1 MANWKEIYNS
11 VNSSVKKKKKEEEG
25 TVQLKASDLSSN
37 MRNFLDKVSS
47 NDALQEEIA
56 FNRRLNEI
64 EKGLLDTPEFA
75 TTKKAKEELAK
86 TAARKQLNN
95 SIGNA
100 VNTVGKPV
108 ANFAQTA
115 GDTLLYAGMN
125 SPLAAATPSMAV
137 HNLKNKKDDSDD
149 DRTWFKNADL
159 FDDGW
164 QFGDLWL
171 TAQSSFQDVLEEINE
186 GVVESAENVID
197 TGAYLYGGAA
207 GLLGFDD
214 TQEEMADF
222 IARDIIDSEYL
233 VQTYNP
239 FFRYSVA
246 NLLGHD
252 VEDASIFG
260 EKSDS
265 LANSGGQLLTQVGL
279 QAAGVPWW
287 VTSGVTS
294 FGSGT
299 EQQLA
304 EGASYGQAGGIG
316 LVNAGAEILTEK
328 LFGDSILGEKGLID
342 MGGLTKGISNKTMK
356 LAADYGLT
364 WLTNGT
370 EEVGSEVF
378 SRLGEAIIK
387 EENAIELLTNEEALD
402 AYLESFIGGM
412 VMSGVTNAPKAVRSH
427 QTGTDYNTGL
437 TADEESV
444 VNKEVEKR
452 IAEQEKDGKKLSK
465 NEKGKIFQSVIE
477 AMDEGSLSTDLIE
490 EVLGG
495 DTYKTYKDTVASE
508 ESTLKEFQELYQGE
522 ELEQQIKDLKA
533 NSKLGDIKKQ
543 LGSEVFDKVK
553 GSRLSE
559 TYIER
564 GRRGQKFTA
573 DLSKYDE
580 KQGAII
586 QKAIDSGI
594 LNNTR
599 RTHKFVDWIAKVSAD
614 KGVLFD
620 FVNNEK
626 LKNSGFAVDGKTVN
640 GYVTENGD
648 VVLNVQSAKALN
660 TTVGHEIT
668 HVLEGTELYNALAS
682 EIKSYAESRK
692 ASDSKFANEYIE
704 RLYNTRELYKTVK
717 GYEGVDGHEKIKRE
731 VVADLVGDYLFTDG
745 DFVMN
750 LSAKNRNLF
759 QKMYDEIK
767 YLYKTITAGST
778 EAERLLAVK
787 KAFEDAYRA
796 TTNTDE
802 KNVAG
807 TKYSLENV
815 NKRKYNSRSR
825 YSESETLFL
834 SWENG
839 SAPVGEVKKFV
850 RYGKT
855 HYYEKTESGCVE
867 LSRSQYNERNGVDV
881 EKNYRR
887 AERRISATVNNDES
901 TQRGLLG
908 DSDRHRDTN
917 GNATVFGQTLI
928 EKLRNDTAG
937 SEPIAPGHDSRN
949 SINQSEYNE
958 EAPGDSGASF
968 ITFSNDYA
976 TIRNFMKNGDV
987 GEATDPDVQYSLGE
1001 DVTINSDNFYE
1012 LQREVNQLTE
1022 SIREFESSAE
1032 WKAQMDKVSESMANG
1047 DTEKAIQGY
1056 MRYIEESGYNALT
1069 NRRNALRDALD
1080 KYARKAEED
1089 RVNEAVSLERKAIE
1103 ESGLSE
1109 ADYFRKQAV
1118 KEFGYTPYFYDAG
1131 YIVTNGKMLNFS
1143 GEKGQHFGSRGQ
1155 DHRAIETIFADT
1167 ERSDAL
1173 FRFVSQGNIR
1183 IVPESP
1189 GLDVSSTVEPTSE
1202 QYATIKRFVYQYADK
1217 GYFSIDISD
1226 NNGKVVGTLD
1236 YENRIYPA
1244 KVIDDLKHYYK
1255 TGEVRQ
1261 QSSLGSF
1268 RYSLSEDSSG
1278 VEHSSEMQYA
1288 PTFYS
1293 QMAKVVD
1300 GVKQEK
1306 LGAASVVNMLRGKG
1320 IKAEEIKWSGIEQ
1333 FLEGKK
1339 SVTKAE
1345 LQEFIAGSQ
1354 LQIEETVLDDGEGT
1368 ISYTEDEQHDL
1379 QAMSEWISRRMDQA
1393 KELWQ
1398 EAYGEE
1404 IPLNVLFADDTASAI
1419 TREIIERNGGIRGF
1433 RGVDDISE
1441 AERTLFTE
1449 VTDGIRRLDLQIA
1462 NIRERAEARQKNT
1475 SNTHWGQ
1482 YRLEGG
1488 ENYREYLFKMPGS
1501 DYRNLAMDAHWTG
1514 ETGVLAHAR
1523 VQDFDTPY
1531 EKMLFIEEIQ
1541 SDWHNAGHK
1550 NGYTDEATRTKIRE
1564 LEDQIAQV
1572 DSEVDAID
1580 KEYDAFLYR
1589 YWEEDLSEDEYT
1601 RTVRGFQE
1609 AKTDLSYK
1617 RKAMRQEL
1625 DTLTASLG
1633 VPDAPF
1639 SNNYHEYVLKRLI
1652 REAAEKGYDS
1662 IGWTPA
1668 DIQSDRW
1675 SSEYAEGYRIEYD
1688 QDIPKFLNKYGKK
1701 WGASVSKTDIQ
1712 TKQLTQD
1719 QEANLYFMADMLE
1732 DGESYIRD
1740 KKGIVEVWYMPIT
1753 EAMKQSVLYEGQ
1765 PQYSLSKEGETPKT
1779 YGNYNVYGNDISLE
1793 EDLPIRQDVAAPVA
1807 ETPVAETPAVED
1819 DIPIAETVAD
1829 PLPDNLPMADYELNT
1844 LTQQKEALEEKMLAM
1859 SEKGDFG
1866 DEFYQLNEQW
1876 VAVTERVKALESEIA
1891 ERDADYMDSFDDA
1904 DAPPIADRYND
1915 STADIIPITKKLA
1928 NDIAREV
1935 RAKLGLG
1942 NKHMADVHSII
1953 DEYSNS
1959 EFPNREQLFEEL
1971 KDKFGTYEESTMPE
1985 EYIKDA
1991 KKLLRRYPIRVDESV
2006 KKGIPDFLT
2015 DFKKRNKYKLLL
2027 RDDAS
2032 MGIDEV
2038 YSDLHDAYPDLF
2050 PIVSRES
2057 DVETLEG
2064 QLKRMEQVANMA
2076 DSVTETR
2083 NMDDEAIYEVAD
2095 AIINSVSEYR
2105 NVQREKAAN
2114 KYGRESFNGL
2124 MQDADQYVPPI
2135 DYEQVLNNRW
2145 KPFWNT
2151 EGYTAEA
2158 EIYDTQHKKGV
2169 AEGQQAMWD
2178 DPVPKVITRQTLH
2191 QDIVDGARTK
2201 FAENGLDMDEVLK
2214 NAKDLST
2221 FATVD
2226 NTPQRVMEKALGY
2239 KAGQVL
2245 SDITVNKVA
2254 QNETEGI
2261 KWLSRITDR
2270 KNGFL
2275 AQLSKQYNIKPG
2287 SKESAAAQMYAEGFY
2302 VNGKNEIVQYGDA
2315 ELAQDFRDSKKR
2327 ANIKALARDP
2337 RIRQFYDAT
2346 LAMINESRKRNAYPE
2361 IPRLDNYFLH
2371 FRAMDDT
2378 FSRLGLPFNPNDIRA
2393 KDLPTDLNGVTADLK
2408 PGQPYFASAMHRMG
2422 KRTSFDLL
2430 GGLERYATSAK
2441 NQIYHIDDIQTLR
2454 ALRNYIADTYGQAN
2468 GLEGLDALTEEE
2480 AQDRIEQVYNSHL
2493 STFAKFLNEEANVL
2507 AGKTSLIDR
2516 GLEGIIGRRGI
2527 TFLNTI
2533 NQQVGKNMVGFNV
2546 SSSLTNFLPVA
2557 QTFAKTN
2564 KFDFLKA
2571 FAQTASSKV
2580 GSIFGKTNTFAES
2593 SPVMIRRNGADSFYR
2608 TPWQKV
2614 SDAGYVFMSAVDSI
2628 STELIAR
2635 TKYNELTRKGMDS
2648 QQAHIETD
2656 KWVSRLMGD
2665 RSLGQQ
2671 PQLYN
2676 SKMLGLVTKFQLEV
2690 RNQLDSQFYDT
2701 IQETK
2706 ASTEDIQNGL
2716 ARNAK
2721 RAAKITS
2728 TFVQLAVA
2736 QHLFGKAFESVAGY
2750 NPAFDIIDVLIKTFG
2765 WDDDE
2770 EDEDTVLDNI
2780 EEGFL
2785 ALLGDMPYTSTL
2797 TGGRIPISSALPIKQ
2812 LVTGEDDYGNEVSRW
2827 DTIKETV
2834 PYYLLPGGYG
2844 QAKKTVQGLKM
2855 FDDDL
2860 PIAGSYT
2867 DSGNLRFPVED
2878 TFGNRLQAG
2887 IFGQYA
2893 SENARDYFDNERDPL
2908 KEKQI
2913 EEFID
2918 VDIPIRDYW
2927 EYREGLSDHDT
2938 LSEKADYID
2947 GLDLPISKKNILINN
2962 IADRKESIDM
2972 KGYGKYSSF
2981 EEFDFAEK
2989 NPEKY
2994 QFLQDRNISWSKY
3007 VWNKEEYNYAY
3018 NNTEMY
3024 DFLQENGVSYKQ
3036 YKSFDEDTKD
3046 AFSWAKENP
3055 GKYAVSRAI
3064 SSDFLTYY
3072 GYKKDLGELN
3082 AKDANGNTVSGL
3094 KKQRVFD
3101 YIENLDLDYGE
3112 KIILYRSMY
3121 DSKSDKA
3128 QYNADILEYLN
3139 SRNDLTYLEKKTIL
3153 EELDFKVSA
3162 DGTVTW

>member
-1 MANWKEIYNS
+1 MANWKEVFDS
-11 VNSSVKKKKKEEEG
+11 VNNTTKKKKKDEEG
-25 TVQLKASDLSSN
+25 VVQLKASDLSSKT
-37 MRNFLDKVSS
+37 RKVLDELSS
-47 NDALQEEIA
+47 QHA
-56 FNRRLNEI
+56 FNRRLREI
-64 EKGLLDTPEFA
+64 ENDLLNSPEFA
-75 TTKKAKEELAK
+75 TTKKAEQELAS
-86 TAARKQLNN
+86 TIARNQRNKVYSQANDVLGKLNN
-95 SIGNA
+95 G
-100 VNTVGKPV
+100 
-108 ANFAQTA
+108 AQTA
-115 GDTLLYAGMN
+115 GNTLLYAGMN
-125 SPLAAATPSMAV
+125 SPFVFSGIGKATADAA
-137 HNLKNKKDDSDD
+137 LKEKLGITEEKTED
-149 DRTWFKNADL
+149 DRTWFNSAGL
-159 FDDGW
+159 FDDGY
-164 QFGDLWL
+164 QIGDLWL
-171 TAQSSFQDVLEEINE
+171 TASSSLQDVLEEVNE
-186 GVVESAENVID
+186 GVVEGAENIID
-197 TGAYLYGGAA
+197 AGAYLYGGAA
-207 GLLGFDD
+207 GLFGFDD
-214 TQEEMADF
+214 VQQDTADF

-233 VQTYNP
+233 VQNYNP
-239 FFRYSVA
+239 FFRWSTP
-246 NLLGHD
+246 NLLGID

-260 EKSDS
+260 DKSDS
-265 LANSGGQLLTQVGL
+265 LANSGGQLISQAGL
-279 QAAGVPWW
+279 QAVGVPWW

-294 FGSGT
+294 FGSST
-299 EQQLA
+299 EQQLD

-328 LFGDSILGEKGLID
+328 LFGDSILGEKGFFD
-342 MGGLTKGISNKTMK
+342 MGGLTNGISNKAIK
-356 LAADYGLT
+356 LGADYGLT

-370 EEVGSEVF
+370 EEVASEFF
-378 SRLGEAIIK
+378 SRLGEGLIK
-387 EENAIELLTNEEALD
+387 EENVWEILTNEEAMD

-412 VMSGVTNAPKAVRSH
+412 ALSGVTNAPKAINAKK
-427 QTGTDYNTGL
+427 TGTDYNTGL
-437 TADEESV
+437 TVDEEAV

-452 IAEQEKDGKKLSK
+452 IAEQEKNGKKLSK
-465 NEKGKIFQSVIE
+465 NEKGKIWQSVVE
-477 AMDEGSLSTDLIE
+477 AMDEGSLSVDSIE

-495 DTYKTYKDTVASE
+495 DTFKSYQDTKASE
-508 ESTLKEFQELYQGE
+508 ESTLKEFEELYQGE
-522 ELEQQIKDLKA
+522 ELEQQIKDLRS
-533 NSKLGDIKKQ
+533 NSKLGEIKKQ
-543 LGSEVFDKVK
+543 LGSEVFTRVK
-553 GSRLSE
+553 DSRLGESYRE
-559 TYIER
+559 M
-564 GRRGQKFTA
+564 GRRGQSFQA
-573 DLSKYDE
+573 DLSQYDE
-580 KQGAII
+580 KQRTTI

-599 RTHKFVDWIAKVSAD
+599 RTHKFVDWIAQITAD

-626 LKNSGFAVDGKTVN
+626 LKQSGFAVDGKMVN
-640 GYVTENGD
+640 GYVTKDGD

-660 TTVGHEIT
+660 TTVGHEIS
-668 HVLEGTELYNALAS
+668 HVLEGTELYDIFAAEMKNYAS
-682 EIKSYAESRK
+682 SKK
-692 ASDSKFANEYIE
+692 ASDSKFANEYME
-704 RLYNTRELYKTVK
+704 RLYNTRQLYKNVE
-717 GYEGVDGHEKIKRE
+717 GYEGVQGHEKIKKE
-731 VVADLVGDYLFTDG
+731 VIADLVGDYLFTDS
-745 DFVMN
+745 DFVTN

-759 QKMYDEIK
+759 QKIYDEIK
-767 YLYKTITAGST
+767 YLYKTVTAGSA
-778 EAERLLAVK
+778 EAEKLLAVK

-796 TTNTDE
+796 TVKTDE

-807 TKYSLENV
+807 AKYSLENV

-850 RYGKT
+850 RFGKT

-867 LSRSQYNERNGVDV
+867 LSRSQYNERNGADA
-881 EKNYRR
+881 ENIDRS
-887 AERRISATVNNDES
+887 AERRFSDTPDYDES
-901 TQRGLLG
+901 AERGTIG
-908 DSDRHRDTN
+908 YHN
-917 GNATVFGQTLI
+917 GNRNTDGNAAVFGQTLR
-928 EKLRNDTAG
+928 EEFSDVTAG
-937 SEPIAPGHDSRN
+937 SVPSTLGHDSRN

-976 TIRNFMKNGDV
+976 TIRNFMKDGDV
-987 GEATDPDVQYSLGE
+987 GEAIDPNVQYSLGE
-1001 DVTINSDNFYE
+1001 DVTINSDNFYDV
-1012 LQREVNQLTE
+1012 QREVNRLTE

-1032 WKAQMDKVSESMANG
+1032 WKAQMDKVSEGMANG
-1047 DTEKAIQGY
+1047 DTESAIQGY
-1056 MRYIEESGYNALT
+1056 MRFIEESGYNALT
-1069 NRRNALRDALD
+1069 SKRNALRDALD

-1089 RVNEAVSLERKAIE
+1089 RVNEAVTLERKAIE

-1155 DHRAIETIFADT
+1155 DHRAIETIYATT
-1167 ERSDAL
+1167 ERTDAL
-1173 FRFVSQGNIR
+1173 NRFINEGNIR

-1189 GLDVSSTVEPTSE
+1189 GIDVSAATEPTSE
-1202 QYATIKRFVYQYADK
+1202 QYATIKKFLYQYADK

-1226 NNGKVVGTLD
+1226 NSGKVVGSLE
-1236 YENRIYPA
+1236 YENRIFPA

-1255 TGEVRQ
+1255 TGEIRQ
-1261 QSSLGSF
+1261 QSSLSSF
-1268 RYSLSEDSSG
+1268 LSLS
-1278 VEHSSEMQYA
+1278 
-1288 PTFYS
+1288 
-1293 QMAKVVD
+1293 
-1300 GVKQEK
+1300 
-1306 LGAASVVNMLRGKG
+1306 
-1320 IKAEEIKWSGIEQ
+1320 AE
-1333 FLEGKK
+1333 
-1339 SVTKAE
+1339 
-1345 LQEFIAGSQ
+1345 
-1354 LQIEETVLDDGEGT
+1354 GENPN
-1368 ISYTEDEQHDL
+1368 
-1379 QAMSEWISRRMDQA
+1379 
-1393 KELWQ
+1393 
-1398 EAYGEE
+1398 AYG
-1404 IPLNVLFADDTASAI
+1404 NF
-1419 TREIIERNGGIRGF
+1419 
-1433 RGVDDISE
+1433 
-1441 AERTLFTE
+1441 
-1449 VTDGIRRLDLQIA
+1449 
-1462 NIRERAEARQKNT
+1462 NT
-1475 SNTHWGQ
+1475 
-1482 YRLEGG
+1482 
-1488 ENYREYLFKMPGS
+1488 
-1501 DYRNLAMDAHWTG
+1501 
-1514 ETGVLAHAR
+1514 
-1523 VQDFDTPY
+1523 
-1531 EKMLFIEEIQ
+1531 
-1541 SDWHNAGHK
+1541 
-1550 NGYTDEATRTKIRE
+1550 
-1564 LEDQIAQV
+1564 
-1572 DSEVDAID
+1572 
-1580 KEYDAFLYR
+1580 
-1589 YWEEDLSEDEYT
+1589 
-1601 RTVRGFQE
+1601 
-1609 AKTDLSYK
+1609 
-1617 RKAMRQEL
+1617 
-1625 DTLTASLG
+1625 
-1633 VPDAPF
+1633 
-1639 SNNYHEYVLKRLI
+1639 
-1652 REAAEKGYDS
+1652 
-1662 IGWTPA
+1662 
-1668 DIQSDRW
+1668 
-1675 SSEYAEGYRIEYD
+1675 
-1688 QDIPKFLNKYGKK
+1688 
-1701 WGASVSKTDIQ
+1701 
-1712 TKQLTQD
+1712 
-1719 QEANLYFMADMLE
+1719 
-1732 DGESYIRD
+1732 
-1740 KKGIVEVWYMPIT
+1740 
-1753 EAMKQSVLYEGQ
+1753 
-1765 PQYSLSKEGETPKT
+1765 
-1779 YGNYNVYGNDISLE
+1779 YGNDIALE
-1793 EDLPIRQDVAAPVA
+1793 EDLPIREDVAAPVA

-1819 DIPIAETVAD
+1819 DLPIAETVED
-1829 PLPDNLPMADYELNT
+1829 PLPDNLPMADEELDS
-1844 LTQQKEALEEKMLAM
+1844 LVQQKEALEAKMLAM

-1876 VAVTERVKALESEIA
+1876 VTVTERVKALESEIA
-1891 ERDADYMDSFDDA
+1891 NRDADYFDSFDDA
-1904 DAPPIADRYND
+1904 DAPPIAEQYDD
-1915 STADIIPITKKLA
+1915 SAADIIPITKKLE

-1935 RAKLGLG
+1935 RAKLNLG
-1942 NKHMADVHSII
+1942 NKHMADVRII
-1953 DEYSNS
+1953 IGEYINS

-1971 KDKFGTYEESTMPE
+1971 KDKFGTYKESYTDE
-1985 EYIKDA
+1985 SLVEAKKYLRTYGLQVGDYIKKEIADYA
-1991 KKLLRRYPIRVDESV
+1991 NVVRMNRGRIRFSNTGTPVDQLYQEMNGMYP
-2006 KKGIPDFLT
+2006 
-2015 DFKKRNKYKLLL
+2015 
-2027 RDDAS
+2027 
-2032 MGIDEV
+2032 
-2038 YSDLHDAYPDLF
+2038 HLF
-2050 PIVSRES
+2050 PESIDVPTDQFERIVE
-2057 DVETLEG
+2057 
-2064 QLKRMEQVANMA
+2064 VANM
-2076 DSVTETR
+2076 DKVTEYEMTL
-2083 NMDDEAIYEVAD
+2083 DDDSIYEVAD
-2095 AIINSVSEYR
+2095 TIINSVGDYR
-2105 NVQREKAAN
+2105 NAQREKAAN
-2114 KYGRESFNGL
+2114 KYGRDSFDSL
-2124 MQDADQYVPPI
+2124 MQDADKYVPPVNL
-2135 DYEQVLNNRW
+2135 DQVLRNRRN
-2145 KPFWNT
+2145 PIGT
-2151 EGYTAEA
+2151 ENPDAPAA

-2169 AEGQQAMWD
+2169 VEGQQAMWN
-2178 DPVPKVITRQTLH
+2178 DPVPQVITRKDLH
-2191 QDIVDGARTK
+2191 QNIVDDARAK
-2201 FAENGLDMDEVLK
+2201 FAEKGLDMDEVLK
-2214 NAKDLST
+2214 NAKNLST

-2261 KWLSRITDR
+2261 KWLNSITDR
-2270 KNGFL
+2270 KSGFL
-2275 AQLSKQYNIKPG
+2275 AQLAKQYNIKPG

-2302 VNGKNEIVQYGDA
+2302 VNGKNEMVQYGDA

-2346 LAMINESRKRNAYPE
+2346 LAMINESRKRNGYPE

-2507 AGKTSLIDR
+2507 AGKTALIDR

-2571 FAQTASSKV
+2571 FAQTSASKISSV
-2580 GSIFGKTNTFAES
+2580 FGKENTFAEN
-2593 SPVMIRRNGADSFYR
+2593 SPVMIRRRGADSFYR

-2614 SDAGYVFMSAVDSI
+2614 SDAGYVFMSAVDEI

-2635 TKYNELTRKGMDS
+2635 TKYNELTRKGMDT

-2701 IQETK
+2701 IQE
-2706 ASTEDIQNGL
+2706 ANVSTEHIQNKL
-2716 ARNAK
+2716 ERNAK
-2721 RAAKITS
+2721 KAAKITS

-2770 EDEDTVLDNI
+2770 DDEDTVLDNI

-2785 ALLGDMPYTSTL
+2785 ALLGDLPYTSTF
-2797 TGGRIPISSALPIKQ
+2797 TGGRIPIESALPIEQ
-2812 LVTGEDDYGNEVSRW
+2812 LVTGKDNYGNEVSRW
-2827 DTIKETV
+2827 DTIKGAA

-2844 QAKKTVQGLKM
+2844 QARKTVQGLQM

-2860 PIAGSYT
+2860 PISGSYT

-2887 IFGQYA
+2887 LFGQYA

-2913 EEFID
+2913 QEFID
-2918 VDIPIRDYW
+2918 LDIPISDYW
-2927 EYREGLSDHDT
+2927 EYREGLSDQDN

-2947 GLDLPISKKNILINN
+2947 SLDLPISKKNILINN
-2962 IADRKESIDM
+2962 IADRKDPINM
-2972 KGYGKYSSF
+2972 KDYGDYGSF

-2994 QFLQDRNISWSKY
+2994 EFLQGRNISWSKY

-3024 DFLQENGVSYKQ
+3024 DFLQENGVTYKQ
-3036 YKSFDEDTKD
+3036 YKAFDEDTKE
-3046 AFSWAKENP
+3046 AFVWAKENP
-3055 GKYAVSRAI
+3055 EKYTMSKAI

-3072 GYKKDLGELN
+3072 GYKNDLANIN
-3082 AKDANGNTVSGL
+3082 AKDENGKTVSGL

-3101 YIENLDLDYGE
+3101 YIENLDIDYGE

-3121 DSKSDKA
+3121 DSKSDKEM
-3128 QYNADILEYLN
+3128 YNAEILEYLN
-3139 SRNDLTYLEKKTIL
+3139 SRKDLSYAEKKTIL